1 MKKVFLLLSAAMFG
15 FAATAAEWTLE
26 NGLLSVP
33 YNSYGSKV
41 DGDAISDQ
49 WQGGVAAP
57 LDNAVFDVTEESWT
71 PAVGETFMITIKG
84 TPSFSG
90 KLQFFIVDE
99 REIAGYFSKL
109 SEGNGE
115 IIVEEGVEFE
125 ESFVISIDNV
135 TKCNNAGGGTP
146 VGEDVAG
153 GLVGSLVIAC
163 EPTLTSTM
171 DGFSSSVPMTIQTS
185 TFDIIWE
192 APVAIENPTAL
203 SYKGKADV
211 EADGFKYQG
220 QINATGISAPAG
232 FVNVTVTGTAKT
244 AMATLMYALIDAD
257 AAAKP
262 KPYFSEVT
270 GATADAAGLVPFATN
285 IAVDQ
290 ELNYSFS
297 LPVSSAY
304 IAGSAPAY
312 KNVFL
317 AQDAAKVMNKYIS
330 NLAVVTTTSA
340 TAQFAAPSV
349 AVEEV
354 AASAFAVENG
364 VVASAGEIVVYNV
377 AGQVVATASKN
388 FEVKSLGAGVYFIT
402 AQEGTIK
409 FVK

>member
-57 LDNAVFDVTEESWT
+57 LDNAVIDVTEESWT

-90 KLQFFIVDE
+90 KLQLFIVDE
-99 REIAGYFSKL
+99 REVAGYFSKL
-109 SEGNGE
+109 SASNGE
-115 IIVEEGVEFE
+115 LVVESGVEFE
-125 ESFVISIDNV
+125 ESFVITLDNV
-135 TKCNNAGGGTP
+135 TMCNNGDNSGTE
-146 VGEDVAG
+146 VEG
-153 GLVGSLVIAC
+153 GLIGSLVIAC

-211 EADGFKYQG
+211 ETDGFKYQG

-270 GATADAAGLVPFATN
+270 GATADAAGLVAFATN

-317 AQDAAKVMNKYIS
+317 AQDGVKSMNQYIS
-330 NLAVVTTTSA
+330 NLAVVTTTS
-340 TAQFAAPSV
+340 TTNQFAAPSV